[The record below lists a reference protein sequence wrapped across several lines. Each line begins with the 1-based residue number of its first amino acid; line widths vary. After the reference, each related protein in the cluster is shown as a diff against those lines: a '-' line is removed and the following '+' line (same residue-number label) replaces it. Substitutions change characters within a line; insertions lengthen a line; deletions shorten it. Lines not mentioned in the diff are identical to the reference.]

1 MSPPAAEQRPPSSP
15 VRTEKANDMF
25 INESARSSTSVVM
38 YMASLTFARLP
49 RFRSMP
55 AAAPVFLLLRA
66 MGRRLSRASVSSVL
80 VFDDLWTALLA
91 F

>member
-1 MSPPAAEQRPPSSP
+1 
-15 VRTEKANDMF
+15 
-25 INESARSSTSVVM
+25 
-38 YMASLTFARLP
+38 
-49 RFRSMP
+49 MP